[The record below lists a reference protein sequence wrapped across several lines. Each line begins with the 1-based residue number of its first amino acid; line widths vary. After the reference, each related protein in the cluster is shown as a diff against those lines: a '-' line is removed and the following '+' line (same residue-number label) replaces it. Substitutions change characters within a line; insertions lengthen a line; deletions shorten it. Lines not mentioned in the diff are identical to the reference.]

1 MLVGCNKNEPPKQA
15 FEEYINLW
23 NDRKFTNMYD
33 HLSDHAKNQFL
44 KRIHRKI
51 SKIYEGIGAKN
62 LKVKMKG
69 ENTKDKELFLLK
81 LRWIPM

>member
-1 MLVGCNKNEPPKQA
+1 MIE
-15 FEEYINLW
+15 NLQICMIIYQIMQ
-23 NDRKFTNMYD
+23 KSISKKEFTEKY
-33 HLSDHAKNQFL
+33 Q
-44 KRIHRKI
+44 
-51 SKIYEGIGAKN
+51 KIYEGIGAKN